1 MYKIIHGLASSS
13 RSRKGFTLVE
23 MLIVIAI
30 IGILASIVLVGLGP
44 LQRRGRDARRIADLR
59 SIQNSLEL
67 YFNKCNHYPGGA
79 NCEDP
84 TSGNPSWGE
93 LTNALTGAGIG
104 TNIIPNDPAAG
115 DDVSSSRSYQYA
127 TDSDGISYVL
137 RAQLEDE
144 DNPAL
149 IQSLKNDQL
158 PSGVGGI
165 DCSTPNYCISL

>member
-1 MYKIIHGLASSS
+1 MKIIKDMYKTIHGIASRP
-13 RSRKGFTLVE
+13 RSRRGFTLVE

-59 SIQNSLEL
+59 SVQNSLEL
-67 YFNKCNHYPGGA
+67 YFNKENRYPA
-79 NCEDP
+79 ASD
-84 TSGNPSWGE
+84 WGE
-93 LTNALTGAGIG
+93 LTEALTGAGIG

-115 DDVSSSRSYQYA
+115 ADTGSSRSYQYA

-149 IQSLKNDQL
+149 IQSLKDNQL

-165 DCSTPNYCISL
+165 DCSVPNYCISL